1 MPPDNPTL
9 REAAVIFLASLGPDE
24 RQEAQAEVNRFVRW
38 YGSDRAMSELT
49 GHDVSGYA
57 ASLGSS
63 LADVAS
69 RLEPVRAF
77 LAFAKKKGYTATN
90 MAVHIRPP
98 KAQKAIK
105 TPARLKEAGPVSLSE
120 GAIEAMKRE
129 LEELRARRPKVAA
142 ELRRAMADKDFREN
156 APLDAAREEQ
166 AHLEGRIREIE
177 STLKRAVVIKEDKT
191 PTASVNLGNTV
202 IVRNLKSGAEIKYTL
217 VSPHEVDP
225 SQGKISIAS
234 PVGKALVRKREG
246 DEVEVEAP
254 AGAIRLRVERI
265 QS

>member
-9 REAAVIFLASLGPDE
+9 REAAAIFLAALGPDE
-24 RQEAQAEVNRFVRW
+24 RQEAQVEVNRFVRW

-63 LADVAS
+63 LADVAA

-105 TPARLKEAGPVSLSE
+105 TPRLKEAGPVSLSE
-120 GAIEAMKRE
+120 GAIEALKRE

-166 AHLEGRIREIE
+166 AHLEGRIRDIE
-177 STLKRAVVIKEDKT
+177 STLKRAVVMKEEKT
-191 PTASVNLGNTV
+191 PTASVSLGSTI

-225 SQGKISIAS
+225 GQGKISIAS